1 MVPPVSRWSSIN
13 HYSRK
18 ISTVVPI
25 NALMPHDFH
34 VHGSLSVILF
44 NCFYSA
50 LQKAHVALAA
60 CSGSLSY
67 WKVNFRLTSV
77 LQPLRCF
84 PLGLSSPELLL
95 HICWV
100 PYMACGKL
108 ETLHGFLSAIALFLF
123 LKGLIC

>member
-18 ISTVVPI
+18 ISTVAPI

-44 NCFYSA
+44 NCFYGA

-77 LQPLRCF
+77 LQPLRGF
-84 PLGLSSPELLL
+84 PLGLSSPELL
-95 HICWV
+95 WV
-100 PYMACGKL
+100 PYMAYGKL